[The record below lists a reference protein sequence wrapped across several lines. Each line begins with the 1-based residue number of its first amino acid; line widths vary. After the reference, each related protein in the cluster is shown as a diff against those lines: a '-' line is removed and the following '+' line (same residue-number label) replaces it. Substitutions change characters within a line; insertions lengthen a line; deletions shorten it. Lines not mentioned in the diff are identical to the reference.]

1 MVAQRNVEEKSDCS
15 GQRIFASE
23 FLGTSP
29 PPDQNQVGERHHD
42 KPHLMSKDRAPAAV
56 VMYVVRMPKLMLTM
70 LMPMLL
76 LLPAACRG

>member
-1 MVAQRNVEEKSDCS
+1 MLKRSQTAVVNVSLPPN
-15 GQRIFASE
+15 
-23 FLGTSP
+23 FLEPP